1 MATIKTPA
9 GSRDTRITLATPA
22 TGTTKTQWQL
32 TPPDGGLFTIQT
44 TPSGADTENVSSSD
58 LRTLN
63 IWLPPSHE
71 YSLRTRHFTNGSWAA
86 WSGLSTFASRGPLN
100 SYEKY
105 LALSGLGG
113 VDNIET

>member
-1 MATIKTPA
+1 MATVKTPA

-32 TPPDGGLFTIQT
+32 TQPDGGIFTIQT
-44 TPSGADTENVSSSD
+44 TSSGTDSENVSSAD

-63 IWLPPSHE
+63 IWLPPLHE
-71 YSLRTRHFTNGSWAA
+71 YSLKTRHFTNGSWAA
-86 WSGLSTFASRGPLN
+86 WSSSSIFVSRGLLN

-113 VDNIET
+113 VDNVTV